1 MSGMKLTPLIVV
13 SAFLFGAAIPAHAED
28 VSEPDSDMI
37 VNGEPVEDGEIPF
50 QVFISASDQ
59 GSSWRCG
66 GSLIAPQWVLTAAHC
81 LKSGNDTVQP
91 DKTTIGY
98 GSVFR
103 SKLKNM
109 SVEKVIPHEDFKMPK
124 NDIGLIK
131 LKRPI
136 TSSKA
141 KPIEFATGPKEE
153 LLRAD
158 ASTLSYTV
166 SGWGKLWDINP
177 GELFSQLQVLTA
189 EELAAVQ
196 AEVLAPEQLR
206 KADLS
211 EVPAGDCASL
221 YGRLYPNEESVDA
234 ATNVCAMGKRI
245 RRDSCQGD
253 SGGPLF
259 TLTPD
264 GPVQIGV
271 VSWGHSCADEVFPG
285 VYTRVSAYADWI
297 ANVMKAD
304 EAEQVTESA
313 RPQ

>member
-189 EELAAVQ
+189 EELAADSLNPKPKSVVVVETPHGQ
-196 AEVLAPEQLR
+196 SVTAETIDKALAELTFSR
-206 KADLS
+206 RRI
-211 EVPAGDCASL
+211 AGTIKKTL
-221 YGRLYPNEESVDA
+221 ESA
-234 ATNVCAMGKRI
+234 
-245 RRDSCQGD
+245 
-253 SGGPLF
+253 
-259 TLTPD
+259 
-264 GPVQIGV
+264 
-271 VSWGHSCADEVFPG
+271 
-285 VYTRVSAYADWI
+285 I
-297 ANVMKAD
+297 ANAENNHDLDINQLVVAEAYVGKNLVMKRWTPRARGRVGRIEKFFSQLTIVVRELK
-304 EAEQVTESA
+304 EAA
-313 RPQ
+313 